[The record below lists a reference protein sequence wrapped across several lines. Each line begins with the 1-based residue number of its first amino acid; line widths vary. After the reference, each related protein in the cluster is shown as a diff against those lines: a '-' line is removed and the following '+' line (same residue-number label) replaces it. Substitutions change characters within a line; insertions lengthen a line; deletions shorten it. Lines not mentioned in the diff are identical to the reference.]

1 MRVLGVDLAEDRT
14 AVLLDDAGRVAA
26 TRRAGSLAEVAG
38 AVADLAAGDLFLAGV
53 DVPLVVPQKAARSRP
68 VELLAAR
75 RLGARLPAG
84 GRTAGER
91 SALPGE
97 QLLAALAAA
106 GHPSLPYP
114 DRDQRT
120 SSLCEV
126 HPELIGKALLW
137 ERSPRAAA
145 GDPATRETL
154 FRALVPPDLSAGGRG
169 GWAERAGRLELTL
182 LALGSPEG
190 YDLRPVGEALAGVG
204 DEASMGA
211 AVSLLRAVLA
221 AGTARRYLL
230 APETCVF
237 LGDRE
242 GGYTVLPADALVRR
256 LALREAKRPGRGAL
270 FPTTSL
276 RERLGKVASL
286 HSPDLLDVPGRA
298 GRLTAVFEGDA
309 PRYEVDNLDEMLW
322 WKHTRHLAGAPLPI
336 EGLEEMVVGLGDGD
350 GERAGLR
357 LVRSRHRTLSFRFEP
372 PAAWRRRVPP
382 RDGRTYGFRVLRATY
397 QTAAGA

>member
-1 MRVLGVDLAEDRT
+1 MRVLGVDLSGGRT
-14 AVLLDDAGRVAA
+14 AVLLDEEGRVAA

-38 AVADLAAGDLFLAGV
+38 GMGELAGGDLFLAGV
-53 DVPLVVPQKAARSRP
+53 DVPLVVSQKAARSRP

-84 GRTAGER
+84 GRTAA
-91 SALPGE
+91 ALPGE

-120 SSLCEV
+120 ASLCEI
-126 HPELIGKALLW
+126 HPELVLKTLLW

-154 FRALVPPDLSAGGRG
+154 FRALAPPDLAATGRG
-169 GWAERAGRLELTL
+169 GWADRAGRLELTL
-182 LALGSPEG
+182 VALGSPEG
-190 YDLRPVGEALAGVG
+190 YDLRPVGDALSGVS
-204 DEASMGA
+204 DEASTEA

-242 GGYTVLPADALVRR
+242 A
-256 LALREAKRPGRGAL
+256 
-270 FPTTSL
+270 
-276 RERLGKVASL
+276 
-286 HSPDLLDVPGRA
+286 
-298 GRLTAVFEGDA
+298 
-309 PRYEVDNLDEMLW
+309 
-322 WKHTRHLAGAPLPI
+322 
-336 EGLEEMVVGLGDGD
+336 
-350 GERAGLR
+350 
-357 LVRSRHRTLSFRFEP
+357 
-372 PAAWRRRVPP
+372 
-382 RDGRTYGFRVLRATY
+382 
-397 QTAAGA
+397 

>member
-1 MRVLGVDLAEDRT
+1 MRVLGLDLGGGRT
-14 AVLLDDAGRVAA
+14 AVLLDDDGRVAA
-26 TRRAGSLAEVAG
+26 TRRAGSLAEVAT
-38 AVADLAAGDLFLAGV
+38 AVADLAAGDQFLAGV
-53 DVPLVVPQKAARSRP
+53 DLPLVVAQKTARSRP

-75 RLGARLPAG
+75 RLGARLPPG
-84 GRTAGER
+84 GRNPER
-91 SALPGE
+91 GTLPGE

-126 HPELIGKALLW
+126 HPELVLKALLW
-137 ERSPRAAA
+137 ERSPRATA
-145 GDPATRETL
+145 GDPASRETL
-154 FRALVPPDLSAGGRG
+154 FRALSPPDLSPTTRG
-169 GWAERAGRLELTL
+169 WSDRAGRLELTL

-190 YDLRPVGEALAGVG
+190 YDLRPVGDALAAAG
-204 DEASMGA
+204 DEASTGG

-221 AGTARRYLL
+221 AGTARRYLV

-242 GGYTVLPADALVRR
+242 TGYTVLPADALVRR
-256 LALREAKRPGRGAL
+256 LALREARRPGRGAL

-309 PRYEVDNLDEMLW
+309 PRYEFDNLDEMLW

-336 EGLEEMVVGLGDGD
+336 EGLEEMVVGLGDGEA
-350 GERAGLR
+350 ERAGLR

-397 QTAAGA
+397 QTAPGG